1 MWWDKSSFQI
11 LNHALSTLPRLLC
24 VGGAQ
29 SLCKG
34 GACHSAGKGSQRVL
48 TGDFRGHDVMP
59 VGAAPLTSAG
69 FKTRQDELEKY
80 NLDKLYS
87 WWAVWVLSLSSS
99 NFSD

>member
-1 MWWDKSSFQI
+1 
-11 LNHALSTLPRLLC
+11 
-24 VGGAQ
+24 
-29 SLCKG
+29 
-34 GACHSAGKGSQRVL
+34 
-48 TGDFRGHDVMP
+48 MP